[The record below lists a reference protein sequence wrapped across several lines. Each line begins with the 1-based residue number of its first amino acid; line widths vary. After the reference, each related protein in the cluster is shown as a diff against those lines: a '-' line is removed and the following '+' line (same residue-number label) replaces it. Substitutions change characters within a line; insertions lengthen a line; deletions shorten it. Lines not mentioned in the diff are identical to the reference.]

1 ANEAQAIQQL
11 PKGRRPYSEPVV
23 KQSIGAMNI
32 ECPNC
37 KALHFK
43 GEKLSNSSLIHPKFG
58 ICCLQ
63 GQVQLDPPTIPP
75 LPLQRLFN
83 GVDNR
88 SAHFLKNIRRYN
100 AAFAFTSVAVNIDQ
114 AVLMGSGPYSFRIHG
129 DLYHLMGSL
138 MPQDGSRLANNPENN
153 NRDQAV
159 MASVMSDIQDA
170 LMQVNPLIPLYKQAY
185 QIIREKPANEQVH
198 VEAHIILEAS
208 ADKRRY
214 NLPTIEEVA
223 AVIPGSGD
231 EDIDKHRDIVLRLQG
246 GGLKRVSNLHPLY
259 LPLHYVMLFPR
270 GDQGWHMNIPSIPGP
285 DNRVR
290 SANVSQRCYFA
301 YRIHP

>member
-1 ANEAQAIQQL
+1 
-11 PKGRRPYSEPVV
+11 
-23 KQSIGAMNI
+23 MNI
-32 ECPNC
+32 ECPSC

-43 GEKLSNSSLIHPKFG
+43 GEKLTHSSLIHPKFG

-63 GQVQLDPPTIPP
+63 GQVQLDPPSIPP

-138 MPQDGSRLANNPENN
+138 MPQDGVSPRYAQLYIHDPAEALSSRLANNPENN

-208 ADKRRY
+208 ADKRR
-214 NLPTIEEVA
+214 
-223 AVIPGSGD
+223 
-231 EDIDKHRDIVLRLQG
+231 
-246 GGLKRVSNLHPLY
+246 
-259 LPLHYVMLFPR
+259 
-270 GDQGWHMNIPSIPGP
+270 
-285 DNRVR
+285 
-290 SANVSQRCYFA
+290 
-301 YRIHP
+301 